1 MGEIVTSAFG
11 IKTGL
16 ILPHDNIREVT
27 LEAVRDK
34 VQDGDIVCV
43 TEAVVARS
51 QNRYVTC
58 EELAEDIRM
67 KLNLKPKAHLAIVFP
82 IASRNRF
89 ALVLKAAALATCGGE
104 VTVSFSL
111 PYDEVGNQVIDPEF
125 AWMRLRLKKIL
136 KSLQSARENTPHLN
150 ILIRETIAAL
160 VLQSS
165 GYQVLGMRK
174 IMGKGIADLT
184 VRSPEGRLMPV
195 EVTFSDLK
203 KAASKAVELK
213 GDMAEAGGALAVKVD
228 LARREAV
235 IIDAAAY
242 LDDEASARNAAEV
255 VHYAEM
261 EAYFKDSE
269 AIYLPEVGDAF
280 FRHPIT
286 GVDYRALYLDMI
298 RQGEATGTIIFS
310 ANPLK
315 VYEQGYLD
323 GVIIGEVHKRLETRE
338 VFNAFGADVPVV
350 TLDEIG
356 PAPWGV
362 IGSNVSSEQPCRLKL
377 LPEDAS
383 GTADAIREAILDG
396 LGVNVEVIIFG
407 DGAYK
412 DPDSGIYELADPHPA
427 IGVSAGLRSYRL
439 RTGKKLKMHVD
450 TLHQQGMSREE
461 IEQALGGATPGKET
475 EPASMSGS
483 FPGSVPVSVPASV
496 MDAPLPKEGVE
507 RKEEM
512 REPIGGKREGRG
524 QGEERSQRDQGEV
537 GTTPRSLTSIVATL
551 ADLMAGSADAGTP
564 IIVVRGFLRT

>member
-16 ILPHDNIREVT
+16 ILPHDDIREMTV
-27 LEAVRDK
+27 EAVQGK
-34 VQDGDIVCV
+34 IQDGDIVCV

-58 EELAEDIRM
+58 EELAEHIRETL
-67 KLNLKPKAHLAIVFP
+67 KLRPKAHLAVVFP

-89 ALVLKAAALATCGGE
+89 ALVLKAAALATRGGA

-136 KSLQSARENTPHLN
+136 HSLQAARENTPHLN

-160 VLQSS
+160 ILQSS

-174 IMGKGIADLT
+174 LMGKGIADLT
-184 VRSPEGRLMPV
+184 VKSPDGRILPV

-203 KAASKAVELK
+203 KAALKAVELE
-213 GDMAEAGGALAVKVD
+213 GDMAEAEGALAVKVD

-235 IIDAAAY
+235 IIDAHAH
-242 LDDEASARNAAEV
+242 LQDDVHEQGVLEV
-255 VHYAEM
+255 VSYVDLES
-261 EAYFKDSE
+261 YFKDSE

-298 RQGEATGTIIFS
+298 RQGGATGTVMFT

-323 GVIIGEVHKRLETRE
+323 GVIIGEVHQRLKTRE

-356 PAPWGV
+356 PPPWGV

-383 GTADAIREAILDG
+383 GTADAIRDAIIQA

-450 TLHQQGMSREE
+450 TLHQKGMSREE
-461 IEQALGGATPGKET
+461 IAQALNGQTVQDST
-475 EPASMSGS
+475 EDGTKTYGHP
-483 FPGSVPVSVPASV
+483 
-496 MDAPLPKEGVE
+496 DPKTDITE
-507 RKEEM
+507 
-512 REPIGGKREGRG
+512 
-524 QGEERSQRDQGEV
+524 RDQGEV
-537 GTTPRSLTSIVATL
+537 GTTPRSLTSIVATI

-564 IIVVRGFLRT
+564 FIVVRGFLPVGR